1 VQLVAAVALTVFLGA
16 GPEVPP
22 APKPSAEAEVEAL
35 LAATSAKSPPAEV
48 VVVVEGPDPKVY
60 RLEEATARLDGVPL
74 PVFAATASGPL
85 PKGAEMSDGDHVVS
99 ARLVYRGQAFGPFPW
114 ESGPKW
120 GLPARVQ
127 LKASHGLRLT
137 IRLTVETNERAPL
150 ATQRLSL
157 RAEVEPQMVV
167 AVDDAPLP
175 PPPLPQLP
183 PTTESVPVATASPP
197 SASVAAADAPASTP
211 PKKRKKKTVARAA
224 RPSAAVQTPTRVTP
238 AVAAPAAPADTAEGL
253 EQATA
258 RLRNALSAPRDGGT
272 APAGTGSH

>member
-1 VQLVAAVALTVFLGA
+1 MFLAA
-16 GPEVPP
+16 GPDAPP
-22 APKPSAEAEVEAL
+22 AAKPSAEAEVEAL
-35 LAATSAKSPPAEV
+35 LAATAAKSPLAEV
-48 VVVVEGPDPKVY
+48 VVVVEGPDPKLY
-60 RLEEATARLDGVPL
+60 RLEEATARLDGAPL
-74 PVFAATASGPL
+74 PVFAANPSGPP

-137 IRLTVETNERAPL
+137 IRLIVETNERAPL

-183 PTTESVPVATASPP
+183 PPTESVPVATASAP
-197 SASVAAADAPASTP
+197 SPSVAAQDAPAATP
-211 PKKRKKKTVARAA
+211 SKKRKKKAVARAT
-224 RPSAAVQTPTRVTP
+224 RPSAAVQAPARPTPVTP
-238 AVAAPAAPADTAEGL
+238 SAAPVAPAETGEGL

-258 RLRNALSAPRDGGT
+258 RLRSALAAPRDGGT
-272 APAGTGSH
+272 APAGTGSQ